1 MAKYRYRI
9 EGGRY
14 GGELVCGE
22 VNPAF
27 ASHYAGSDEQ
37 ELIEAVLESED
48 YEPNEDLF
56 ASTVEYIIPMPA
68 PNFYF
73 ISQIQPEQVEEIFN
87 DLLRWLRDGYD
98 F

>member
-1 MAKYRYRI
+1 MIHLRI
-9 EGGRY
+9 MNE
-14 GGELVCGE
+14 EE
-22 VNPAF
+22 VNQKFVDIVIDNF
-27 ASHYAGSDEQ
+27 A
-37 ELIEAVLESED
+37 D
-48 YEPNEDLF
+48 YNLDEDLF
-56 ASTVEYIIPMPA
+56 AGTVEYIVPMPA

>member
-1 MAKYRYRI
+1 MIHLRTMN
-9 EGGRY
+9 E
-14 GGELVCGE
+14 EE
-22 VNPAF
+22 VNQAF
-27 ASHYAGSDEQ
+27 VDIIIDNFA
-37 ELIEAVLESED
+37 D

>member
-1 MAKYRYRI
+1 MIHLRI
-9 EGGRY
+9 MNVE
-14 GGELVCGE
+14 E
-22 VNPAF
+22 VNQKF
-27 ASHYAGSDEQ
+27 VDIVIDNFSDYK
-37 ELIEAVLESED
+37 VD
-48 YEPNEDLF
+48 EDLF
-56 ASTVEYIIPMPA
+56 ADTVEYIIPMPA

>member
-1 MAKYRYRI
+1 MIHLRI
-9 EGGRY
+9 MNE
-14 GGELVCGE
+14 EE
-22 VNPAF
+22 VNQAF
-27 ASHYAGSDEQ
+27 VDIIIDNFSDYK
-37 ELIEAVLESED
+37 VD
-48 YEPNEDLF
+48 EDLF
-56 ASTVEYIIPMPA
+56 ADTVEYIVPMPA

>member
-1 MAKYRYRI
+1 MIHLRI
-9 EGGRY
+9 MNE
-14 GGELVCGE
+14 EE
-22 VNPAF
+22 VNQAIVDIIIDNF
-27 ASHYAGSDEQ
+27 SDYK
-37 ELIEAVLESED
+37 VD
-48 YEPNEDLF
+48 EDLF
-56 ASTVEYIIPMPA
+56 ADTVEYIIPMPA